1 MGNSATARR
10 VSSPC
15 ADIPKMNNNTKL
27 MLAEAFKVSVRKFVA
42 QNNHSKWGES
52 ESVGVISDMVDA
64 MTSDDDAM
72 NEGFDAIRAFVAKV
86 VNPSAFAQSLEK
98 LPSEHPAHIVRPKR
112 GSGGAKGG
120 IEV

>member
-1 MGNSATARR
+1 MAFRY
-10 VSSPC
+10 C
-15 ADIPKMNNNTKL
+15 ALGKSLLRSDKPNMNNDTKI

-42 QNNHSKWGES
+42 QNNHSKWGEA

-64 MTSDDDAM
+64 LMSDDDASA
-72 NEGFDAIRAFVAKV
+72 EGFDAIRAFCAKV

-98 LPSEHPAHIVRPKR
+98 LPDSHPAHIVRPKR

>member
-1 MGNSATARR
+1 
-10 VSSPC
+10 
-15 ADIPKMNNNTKL
+15 MNNDTKI

-42 QNNHSKWGES
+42 QNNHSKWGEA

-64 MTSDDDAM
+64 MTSNDYALE
-72 NEGFDAIRAFVAKV
+72 EGFDSIRAFCAKV

-98 LPSEHPAHIVRPKR
+98 LPDTHPAHIVRPKR

-120 IEV
+120 VEV